1 MATATTTMKKTIK
14 PVTFTIEVSAT
25 RINEN
30 GTFSGLTINK
40 VSSSI
45 KSNDTIRASVP
56 PMAGGALYLKTD
68 SLKGLEFIEGTPTG
82 ASAPKAKLF

>member
-68 SLKGLEFIEGTPTG
+68 SLKGLEFIEGTSTG